1 MRTYIKNKI
10 NLLFRAIKIRKNRRV
25 QPKNTL
31 AVFYDLSVHPASF
44 DFVAFLAGAEQHRI
58 EKGLE
63 RMSVYLVPGPIE
75 GFRSH
80 KNLEQ
85 NQLGNANQE
94 WRLQNIVIPACYL
107 FEACRSVGICPSRA
121 MYKAIVNESAS
132 TYPKGYNILRPKYFS
147 GISGS
152 MIGDHYRRTGIK
164 PVIAPSSGA
173 IERIRQWAGKEKRKI
188 ITVTLRESTYLEG
201 RNSSIIEWQKFCLW
215 ADNVLGA
222 RVIVLR
228 DFEKSLVR
236 LSGPIGR
243 YRTMPEAEWS
253 LQLRAALYQESH
265 LNLMV
270 SNGPNMIAALLEG
283 TRTKCFK
290 MLNEQYNCTSLK
302 FMQDRAGLKPGESH
316 IWAQNFECVWEEDL
330 FCNLKRHTE
339 SVFSVECPGERHI
352 RQPENYWAGAVILEM
367 N

>member
-10 NLLFRAIKIRKNRRV
+10 NLLFRGIKNRRNRII
-25 QPKNTL
+25 QPKNSL
-31 AVFYDLSVHPASF
+31 AVFYDLSVHSASF
-44 DFVAFLAGAEQHRI
+44 DFVTFLAGAEQHRI

-75 GFRSH
+75 GFKSA
-80 KNLEQ
+80 KDLEQ

-107 FEACRSVGICPSRA
+107 FKACRSVGNCPSRS
-121 MYKAIVNESAS
+121 MYQAIVNESAS
-132 TYPKGYNILRPKYFS
+132 IYPKGYNILSPKYINVS
-147 GISGS
+147 T
-152 MIGDHYRRTGIK
+152 MVNHYRRTGIK
-164 PVIAPSSGA
+164 PIITPSSVA

-188 ITVTLRESTYLEG
+188 ITVTLRESTYQEG

-228 DFEKSLVR
+228 DFEKSLMR

-243 YRTMPEAEWS
+243 YRTMPEAEWN
-253 LQLRAALYQESH
+253 LHLRSALYQESH

-270 SNGPNMIAALLEG
+270 VNGPIIVAAMIEG
-283 TRTKCFK
+283 ARTKCFK
-290 MLNEQYNCTSLK
+290 MFNEQYNCTSLK
-302 FMQDRAGLKPGESH
+302 FLQDRVGLKPGENH
-316 IWAQNFECVWEEDL
+316 IWAQNLECVWEEDL

-339 SVFSVECPGERHI
+339 SVFS
-352 RQPENYWAGAVILEM
+352 LE
-367 N
+367 

>member
-10 NLLFRAIKIRKNRRV
+10 NLLFRGIKNRRNRII
-25 QPKNTL
+25 QPKNSL

-44 DFVAFLAGAEQHRI
+44 DFVTFLAGAEQHRI

-75 GFRSH
+75 GFKSS

-107 FEACRSVGICPSRA
+107 FKACRSVGNCPSRS
-121 MYKAIVNESAS
+121 MYQAIVNESAS
-132 TYPKGYNILRPKYFS
+132 IYPKGYNILSPKYIYAS
-147 GISGS
+147 T
-152 MIGDHYRRTGIK
+152 IGNNYRRTGIK
-164 PVIAPSSGA
+164 PVITPSSVA

-188 ITVTLRESTYLEG
+188 ITVTLRESTYQEG

-253 LQLRAALYQESH
+253 LQLRAALYQESY

-270 SNGPNMIAALLEG
+270 VNGPGVIAALLEG
-283 TRTKCFK
+283 TRTKFFK
-290 MLNEQYNCTSLK
+290 MFNEQYNCTSLK
-302 FMQDRAGLKPGESH
+302 FLQDRVGLKPGENH

-330 FCNLKRHTE
+330 FCNLKHHTE
-339 SVFSVECPGERHI
+339 SVFS
-352 RQPENYWAGAVILEM
+352 LE
-367 N
+367 